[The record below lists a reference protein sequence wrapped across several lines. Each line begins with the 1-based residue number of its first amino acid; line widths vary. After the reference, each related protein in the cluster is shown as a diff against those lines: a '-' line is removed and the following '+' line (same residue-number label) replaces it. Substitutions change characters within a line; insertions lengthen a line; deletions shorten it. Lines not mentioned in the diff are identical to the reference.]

1 MSRLGSRSTHAALP
15 PPLLLLLLLG
25 VFVEAHVNA
34 IDAERKLAARLELP
48 KG

>member
-15 PPLLLLLLLG
+15 LLLLLLG

-34 IDAERKLAARLELP
+34 SDAERKLAARVELP